1 MIKAVSS
8 LILGIYAGLLPIK
21 AMPWASSAIAA
32 ERITFDLSLFGQF
45 YVEVDDLDT
54 FVKTGKISNEL
65 AYYLDR
71 LPSKQVD
78 KLPVLL
84 STPLELKPL
93 TIAKFSNST
102 IGETVIKNFGKG
114 IRSKTNRNGFLALRG
129 AIIAASFD
137 SQGLTIINLLK
148 KFPLETIYIDF
159 KIVKRYIE
167 QGEKILENRKLID
180 NILFQDSL
188 KQDSLQTIKSQEIS
202 TTGIYDWQKEAY
214 TYYNPHRSKAGYF
227 DLYIPE
233 KNKSPLV
240 VISHG
245 VASNRQTFTYLGE
258 HLASHGFAVAIVE
271 HDDISLNKFDNF
283 LSGTD
288 NFPEPNN
295 LIDQPLDI
303 KYVLDKLEQE
313 LKLNSLLESKIN
325 LQQVGV
331 IGHSFGGYTSLVL
344 GGGKLIAE
352 PQAKQCHEDDYRD
365 VLLNLS
371 SLAKCTFNE
380 FSKANYQL
388 KDPRIKAIV
397 AINPMGRIF
406 GKSGMSFVNV
416 PTMFISGTNDLI
428 MPPLAEQIEP
438 FSWLNKDID
447 KYLVLVKPG
456 THFSFLREGLGV
468 LPVPDTAVG
477 ISPTQGYPIS
487 KALTTAFFQSY
498 LNQQKI
504 NLEYLQKK
512 SFSLH
517 DNSFQLS
524 IINSLNDS
532 QLLKLLE
539 IIQK

>member
-1 MIKAVSS
+1 MIKGGIS
-8 LILGIYAGLLPIK
+8 LILGISAALLPIK
-21 AMPWASSAIAA
+21 AIAA
-32 ERITFDLSLFGQF
+32 ERIAFDFSLFGQF

-54 FVKTGKISNEL
+54 FVKTGKVSNEL

-71 LPSKQVD
+71 LPSIQVD

-93 TIAKFSNST
+93 TIAKFSNSAV
-102 IGETVIKNFGKG
+102 GETVIKNFGKG
-114 IRSKTNRNGFLALRG
+114 IRGKTNRIGFLALRG

-137 SQGLTIINLLK
+137 DQGLTIINLLH
-148 KFPLETIYIDF
+148 KFPLKTIYIDF
-159 KIVKRYIE
+159 KVVEQYIS
-167 QGEKILENRKLID
+167 QGEKILKNRKLID
-180 NILFQDSL
+180 DIFFSDNIEQNKLEQI
-188 KQDSLQTIKSQEIS
+188 TSQEIS
-202 TTGIYDWQKEAY
+202 GAGIYNWQKEAY
-214 TYYNPHRSKAGYF
+214 TYRNPHRSKTGYF
-227 DLYIPE
+227 DLYLPE
-233 KNKSPLV
+233 KKQSPLI

-245 VASNRQTFTYLGE
+245 VASSRQTFTYLGE

-271 HDDISLNKFDNF
+271 HDDISLKKFDDF
-283 LSGTD
+283 LSGME

-313 LKLNSLLESKIN
+313 LGLNSLSKSKIN

-344 GGGKLIAE
+344 GGGKLIADS
-352 PQAKQCHEDDYRD
+352 QAKQCQEDDYQD
-365 VLLNLS
+365 VLLDLS

-380 FSKANYQL
+380 FSQANYQL

-438 FSWLNKDID
+438 FSWLNNNID

-468 LPVPDTAVG
+468 FPVPDTVVG
-477 ISPTQGYPIS
+477 ISPTQAYHIS
-487 KALTTAFFQSY
+487 KALTTAFFQTY

-504 NLEYLQKK
+504 TQEYLQGK
-512 SFSLH
+512 SLNLLH
-517 DNSFQLS
+517 NSSFQLS
-524 IINSLNDS
+524 IIDSLNDRRL
-532 QLLKLLE
+532 QKLLE
-539 IIQK
+539 NLQK